1 MVMEDPDAHEMF
13 DSEGIGIFTPG
24 TEYEREVDWG
34 TMVKVFFHVG
44 IAFLLMF
51 IATFILIF
59 ALIAVDLIH
68 FDLIAGTVEFRP
80 WSLVIITFSEIGL
93 IVPPI
98 LYARRRGL
106 SLSAIGL
113 SRKISF
119 PTEAVLGLGVGVVIF
134 AVNIAVSWLV
144 SQGTG
149 IGGGD
154 EELFL
159 AHSSAEVVAWIIVM
173 FVIVGFGEEML
184 FRSFLQRRMETYL
197 VTQTRYNKLAA
208 LVVTS
213 IIFSAFHL
221 DALGFLGRFAI
232 GMVLGYLAQ
241 RRNYSVVGPSVAHGL
256 NNAFVIILAA
266 FGF

>member
-1 MVMEDPDAHEMF
+1 MVMEDPDAYEML

-24 TEYEREVDWG
+24 IEYEREVDWA
-34 TMVKVFFHVG
+34 TMVKVFINVG
-44 IAFLLMF
+44 VAFLLMF
-51 IATFILIF
+51 VATFILTF

-68 FDLIAGTVEFRP
+68 LDLISGNIEFRP
-80 WSLVIITFSEIGL
+80 WSLQILTFSEIGL
-93 IVPPI
+93 LVPPI
-98 LYARRRGL
+98 MYARRRGL

-113 SRKISF
+113 SRRISF
-119 PTEAVLGLGVGVVIF
+119 PTEAVLGLGIGVVMI
-134 AVNIAVSWLV
+134 AVNLAVTWLV

-149 IGGGD
+149 VGGGD

-159 AHSSAEVVAWIIVM
+159 VYSPAEVVAWVIVM
-173 FVIVGFGEEML
+173 FVIVGLSEELL

-213 IIFSAFHL
+213 VIFSAFHL
-221 DALGFLGRFAI
+221 DVFGFLGRFAL
-232 GMVLGYLAQ
+232 GMLLGYLAQ
-241 RRNYSVVGPSVAHGL
+241 RRKYSVVGPSIAHGL
-256 NNAFVIILAA
+256 NNTFVIILAA